1 MIFATLIIIYNSLFF
16 FKYELKVYGNTPTSK
31 TRGLVEIAYVSLYLY
46 RERIESDVVKFF
58 SEVSYFEQTKRA
70 ALNKT

>member
-1 MIFATLIIIYNSLFF
+1 MIFAMLIIIYNSLFF

-46 RERIESDVVKFF
+46 RERIESDVVK
-58 SEVSYFEQTKRA
+58 Y
-70 ALNKT
+70 L

>member
-16 FKYELKVYGNTPTSK
+16 FKYDLKVYGNTPTPK

-46 RERIESDVVKFF
+46 RERIESDVVK
-58 SEVSYFEQTKRA
+58 Y
-70 ALNKT
+70 L